1 MDNSQLTPA
10 AERYIER
17 MGLIWE
23 AEGLPRIAG
32 RILGFLAMQESAT
45 TLDVIAR
52 ALRVSKASVS
62 NDARRLEQL
71 HLVERLSQPGD
82 RRDYYMI
89 APDMPVRVVAQKLA
103 DLERLHAAM
112 SAARDLPETP
122 TSVCDR
128 LRRFGVFHGRV
139 IQHLREL
146 IAAQPSD
153 PAIGTTSTPDSS
165 Q

>member
-1 MDNSQLTPA
+1 METHGLSPA
-10 AERYIER
+10 AEQYVER

-32 RILGFLAMQESAT
+32 RILGFLALQDAPC
-45 TLDVIAR
+45 TLDDIAG

-71 HLVERLSQPGD
+71 HLVERAGRPGD
-82 RRDYYMI
+82 RRDYYQV

-112 SAARDLPETP
+112 AAARDLPETP
-122 TSVCDR
+122 APVRTR
-128 LRRFGVFHGRV
+128 LASFASFHSRV
-139 IQHLREL
+139 ITHLREL
-146 IAAQPSD
+146 IAAHPD
-153 PAIGTTSTPDSS
+153 DSS
-165 Q
+165 R